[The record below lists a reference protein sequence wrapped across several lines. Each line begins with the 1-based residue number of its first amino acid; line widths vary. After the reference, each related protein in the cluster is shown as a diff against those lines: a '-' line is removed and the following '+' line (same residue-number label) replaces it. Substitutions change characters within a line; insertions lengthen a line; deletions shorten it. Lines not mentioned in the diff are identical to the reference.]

1 LEKIVAIKIIMAETA
16 ANVDISSTDE
26 LTTTKTTTALA
37 SNRVYIKPS
46 INTIQS
52 KIPSHKKTT
61 TKIGTYQ
68 KASAHKENI
77 PEKRCINPQISNICH
92 NLNTPVINRDAG
104 KPLTPTNA
112 KPLFGSSTKKEP
124 LAKATT
130 ARNYDQLKNKIK
142 SLKNDKYAAVSSS
155 SSKNSNTPLVNKTPA
170 YGVHKNDLVY
180 VKTPV
185 AQRNN
190 FNSASK
196 TTPKYAKEKD
206 EISFE

>member
-1 LEKIVAIKIIMAETA
+1 LEKIVAIKIIMPVTA
-16 ANVDISSTDE
+16 ANVGISSTDE

-37 SNRVYIKPS
+37 SSRV
-46 INTIQS
+46 TTQS
-52 KIPSHKKTT
+52 KIPS
-61 TKIGTYQ
+61 YQ
-68 KASAHKENI
+68 KASVKNENI

-92 NLNTPVINRDAG
+92 NLNRPVINRDAG

-130 ARNYDQLKNKIK
+130 ARNYYQLTNKIK

-155 SSKNSNTPLVNKTPA
+155 SSKNRNTPLVNKTPT
-170 YGVHKNDLVY
+170 YGVHKNDLVN

-185 AQRNN
+185 AQGTIRSRNN
-190 FNSASK
+190 FKSASK